1 MSNLFTHFLNNFIPQ
16 QCLLCRSLHL
26 GGAHA
31 CCPACQ
37 AQLPRWE
44 QTSSC
49 PRCARPATAG
59 ELCGQCQRHPP
70 AFTRSYALYLYTSPI
85 KELIQAAK
93 FAGQWQ
99 HLRSLMPLSLPVW
112 QHELNCI
119 DALIPLPLHPQRLR
133 ERGFNQTME
142 LTLGL
147 ASQLQLPIHAHAL
160 SRQRD
165 TEHQARL
172 SARARWKN
180 VRRAFAAHGNLTGQR
195 VLLIDDVM
203 TSGASLH
210 EASRT
215 LLAAGASEVWTLVL
229 ARTPDGLT
237 RKP

>member
-1 MSNLFTHFLNNFIPQ
+1 
-16 QCLLCRSLHL
+16 
-26 GGAHA
+26 
-31 CCPACQ
+31 
-37 AQLPRWE
+37 
-44 QTSSC
+44 
-49 PRCARPATAG
+49 
-59 ELCGQCQRHPP
+59 
-70 AFTRSYALYLYTSPI
+70 
-85 KELIQAAK
+85 
-93 FAGQWQ
+93 
-99 HLRSLMPLSLPVW
+99 MPLSLPVW